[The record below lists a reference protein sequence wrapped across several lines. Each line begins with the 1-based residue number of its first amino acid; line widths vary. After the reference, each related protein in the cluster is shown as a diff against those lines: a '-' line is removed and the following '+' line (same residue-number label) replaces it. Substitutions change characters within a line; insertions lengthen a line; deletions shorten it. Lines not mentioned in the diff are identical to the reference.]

1 MKTINTNNQLVD
13 LATALGITFDAGKI
27 YTLQIL
33 NPCYLQLGDN
43 DEFSWNS
50 KDLISYDASKGEA
63 LYIKTTSIPCG
74 VAIVSSVDA

>member
-13 LATALGITFDAGKI
+13 LATASEVTFDTGKI

-33 NPCYLQLGDN
+33 NPCQLKLGDN
-43 DEFSWNS
+43 DEFVWNA

-63 LYIKTTSIPCG
+63 LYIRTINKACK